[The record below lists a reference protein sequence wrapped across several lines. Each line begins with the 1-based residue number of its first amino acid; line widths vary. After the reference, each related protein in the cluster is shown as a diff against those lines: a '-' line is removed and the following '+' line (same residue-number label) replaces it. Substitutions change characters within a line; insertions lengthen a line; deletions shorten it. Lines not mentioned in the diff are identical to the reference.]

1 MPKRNM
7 KHLPERTCIGCRSI
21 LKKDDVIRIIAGPAG
36 VLIDY
41 REKLEGRAAYICP
54 RVACIE
60 KALKKD
66 TLMKA
71 LRINVKP
78 PDVSAFVSQLET
90 DICEKIRSLLRIT
103 LKAGKLAAGYSA
115 VQDALA
121 KGRVALLLYARD
133 LSAGTREKIAVQ
145 GQESVRQ
152 ATLLTREDFGSI
164 LNREL
169 VGVMAIMDNGL
180 SDALWAE
187 TQRLKRLINMSD

>member
-1 MPKRNM
+1 M
-7 KHLPERTCIGCRSI
+7 KHHPERTCIGCRSI

-60 KALKKD
+60 KALRKE

-78 PDVSAFVSQLET
+78 PDVSAFVSELEA
-90 DICEKIRSLLRIT
+90 DISEKIRSLLRIT

-115 VQDALA
+115 VQDALE
-121 KGRVALLLYARD
+121 KGRVALLLYAQD
-133 LSAGTREKIAVQ
+133 LSAGTREKIVVE

-169 VGVMAIMDNGL
+169 VGVIAILDNGL
-180 SDALWAE
+180 ADALWAE

>member
-1 MPKRNM
+1 M
-7 KHLPERTCIGCRSI
+7 KHHPERTCIGCRSI

-60 KALKKD
+60 KALRKE

-78 PDVSAFVSQLET
+78 PDVSAFVSQLEA
-90 DICEKIRSLLRIT
+90 DISEKIRSLLRIT

-115 VQDALA
+115 VQDALE
-121 KGRVALLLYARD
+121 KGRVALLLYAQD
-133 LSAGTREKIAVQ
+133 LSAGTREKIAVE

-169 VGVMAIMDNGL
+169 VGVIAILDNGL
-180 SDALWAE
+180 ADALWAE

>member
-1 MPKRNM
+1 M
-7 KHLPERTCIGCRSI
+7 KHHPERTCIGCRSI
-21 LKKDDVIRIIAGPAG
+21 RKKDDVIRIIAGPAG

-60 KALKKD
+60 KALKKE
-66 TLMKA
+66 TLMKS
-71 LRINVKP
+71 LHINTKP
-78 PDVSAFVSQLET
+78 PDVSAFVSQLEA
-90 DICEKIRSLLRIT
+90 DISEKIRSLLRIT
-103 LKAGKLAAGYSA
+103 LKAGKLAAGFSA

-121 KGRVALLLYARD
+121 KGRVALLLYAQD
-133 LSAGTREKIAVQ
+133 LSAGTREKISVE
-145 GQESVRQ
+145 GQEPVRQ

-169 VGVMAIMDNGL
+169 VGVMAILDNGL
-180 SDALWAE
+180 ADALWAE